1 MTHEHNS
8 PAHGRPRSDKQTPDT
23 RSGVDHTSSCTKV
36 PNHNSAPAHQ
46 CTKVPNLPSGDD
58 AVTDLDMTENRV
70 AESEDSVED
79 INCDE
84 FSSRKLAN
92 LGPVSV
98 MQPQPANEED
108 AKENRMDDDKP
119 PTEKDADETPDA
131 EQFSG
136 QIVYN
141 PDGSALILE
150 ECDESLLEQL
160 PTQEG
165 AIVERAGGG
174 GGERGGGDFPPELPR
189 IEQTV
194 YVARR
199 RAWYTAMDTAY
210 RQMVQV
216 HWI

>member
-1 MTHEHNS
+1 
-8 PAHGRPRSDKQTPDT
+8 
-23 RSGVDHTSSCTKV
+23 
-36 PNHNSAPAHQ
+36 
-46 CTKVPNLPSGDD
+46 
-58 AVTDLDMTENRV
+58 MTENRI

-79 INCDE
+79 ISCDE
-84 FSSRKLAN
+84 FSSRKLAD
-92 LGPVSV
+92 LGPV
-98 MQPQPANEED
+98 MEPQPANED
-108 AKENRMDDDKP
+108 AKENRTDDDKP

-174 GGERGGGDFPPELPR
+174 GGERGGGDLPPELPR

-199 RAWYTAMDTAY
+199 RAWYTAMDTAL

-216 HWI
+216 KGITLH